1 MKKVFVILIAL
12 ATTMVAC
19 NKVAD
24 VNDPMD
30 SVKDIVFNM
39 DVKQGDVQDTK
50 AVKTDW
56 ENGDKVYVFFKGLVG
71 TNKYAIFTYDGSSW
85 TKNAN
90 GIIAS
95 DLSGLAEKQLTAV
108 YFPFGTPTFTAN
120 GDKYDV
126 TADESYYLCI
136 NTTYTS
142 AVVDESLVLSATL
155 NMTVPAGF
163 VQFSMPNTDGKNTF
177 FHETPAYTLTESHLA
192 PVSVTSITPGSAP
205 TQAVESY
212 GNPLTGYFYG
222 DSNSIAYCIL
232 FSGILNDEARGIP
245 TTYNFTFVN
254 KKTTTTDYDDVTY
267 YFKNVNAT
275 LYQGDGASWRAL
287 KFPVI
292 SSNRWTVEV
301 PGTVTVGGVQWAT
314 FNIGATS
321 PAGYGDYFSWGA
333 VYPQKNNHKNYYT
346 EKDISNDL
354 DIVQDHNVAVQK
366 LGNSWRM
373 PKHADYSLLDKNTHE
388 WVDDYNSTGVSGWL
402 INADDYETTGAQLFL
417 PAPGQRTSTT
427 ISSLNSRGFYWS
439 AKWVSD
445 SEAVSFSFMPSIK
458 TISSGNT
465 TRSFGRAVR
474 PVYDPAE

>member
-126 TADESYYLCI
+126 TADESYYLSF
-136 NTTYTS
+136 NGDYTS

-163 VQFSMPNTDGKNTF
+163 VQFSMPNTDGTNTF
-177 FHETPAYTLTESHLA
+177 FRETPVYTLTDSHLA
-192 PVSVTSITPGSAP
+192 PVSVTTITPGSAP
-205 TQAVESY
+205 TQAVGGGY
-212 GNPLTGYFYG
+212 GDPLTGYFYG
-222 DSNSIAYCIL
+222 EGNARCIL
-232 FSGILNDEARGIP
+232 FSGVLENDARGNTID
-245 TTYNFTFVN
+245 YSFTFVN
-254 KKTTTTDYDDVTY
+254 NMGTVATYDDVTY
-267 YFKNVNAT
+267 LFDVNAT
-275 LYQGDGASWRAL
+275 LYRDGGASWCAL

-292 SSNRWTVEV
+292 SSPRWKV
-301 PGTVTVGGVQWAT
+301 PEPEFVTVGGIKWAKW
-314 FNIGATS
+314 NVGATTEE
-321 PAGYGDYFSWGA
+321 GYGDYFAWGA
-333 VYPQKNNHKNYYT
+333 IYPQYKYENTDYQESAIAADLT
-346 EKDISNDL
+346 DDKD
-354 DIVQDHNVAVQK
+354 VAYQK
-366 LGNSWRM
+366 LGSDWHM
-373 PKHADYSLLDKNTHE
+373 PTKDQLEALLSKISSSTWKENYE
-388 WVDDYNSTGVSGWL
+388 ETGVNGYCIAPDTDHESEGS
-402 INADDYETTGAQLFL
+402 LFL
-417 PAPGQRTSTT
+417 PVAGNWFHKLYNAGICGYYWSSTYYNT
-427 ISSLNSRGFYWS
+427 YYFRYLYFSSLNANLYGGTRYRGYS
-439 AKWVSD
+439 
-445 SEAVSFSFMPSIK
+445 
-458 TISSGNT
+458 
-465 TRSFGRAVR
+465 VR
-474 PVYDPAE
+474 PVYIGE